1 MIKNKTLLFI
11 HQNFPAQFLHV
22 CRQLAPD
29 NRIFFITKKN
39 ANRIPG
45 VRLIEYELKAN
56 PDHKPHAYLNSLQN
70 AVYHAQGATRAMIA
84 LKRQGIR
91 PDLIVGHC
99 GWGETIFVKDIFPNV
114 PLLSYFEFFYA
125 ASGADANFDKEFPVE
140 PDLPLRT
147 RMRNMTFLSCLES
160 TDVGLSPT
168 KWQHS
173 RLPEIFQSKVEI
185 IHEGV
190 DTTAL
195 VPSANPSVRIND
207 RLSFDGS
214 VPLVTYVARNLEPH
228 RGFHVFMRAVKP
240 ILDQNPQAHI
250 VIVGGE
256 DVSYSRRL
264 PNGESYKQRALK
276 ENPVDLSRVHF
287 VGKIP
292 YDTFKQLLQVSD
304 AHVYLTYPFVLSWSF
319 LEAMSTECLV
329 IGSKTPPVE
338 EVVRH
343 GENGLL
349 VDFFDPTGIA
359 AAVTE
364 ALRNKERFREMRRAA
379 RQTVVENYDLT
390 TVTLPKHLALL
401 ERMINRQ

>member
-1 MIKNKTLLFI
+1 MIKNKTLIFI
-11 HQNFPAQFLHV
+11 HQNFPAQFLHI
-22 CRQLAPD
+22 CRQLAPN

-45 VRLIEYELKAN
+45 VRLVEYELRTN
-56 PDHKPHAYLNSLQN
+56 PDHKPHTYLNSLQN
-70 AVYHAQGATRAMIA
+70 AVYHAQAAARALIA
-84 LKRQGIR
+84 MKRQGIK

-99 GWGETIFVKDIFPNV
+99 GWGETLFVKDIFPSV
-114 PLLSYFEFFYA
+114 PLLSYFEFYYSA
-125 ASGADANFDKEFPVE
+125 IGADANFDKEFPTE
-140 PDLPLRT
+140 PDVPFRT
-147 RMRNMTFLSCLES
+147 RMRNLGFLSCLES
-160 TDVGLSPT
+160 TDAGLSPT

-173 RLPEIFQSKVEI
+173 RLPLIFQPKVKI

-195 VPSANPSVRIND
+195 VPSASPSVRIND
-207 RLSFDGS
+207 QLSFDGS

-228 RGFHVFMRAVKP
+228 SGFHIFMRAVKP
-240 ILDQNPQAHI
+240 ILDQNPEAHI

-264 PNGESYKQRALK
+264 PNGETYKQRALK
-276 ENPVDLSRVHF
+276 ENPVDPSRVHF

-292 YDTFKQLLQVSD
+292 YDIFKRLLQTSD
-304 AHVYLTYPFVLSWSF
+304 AHVYMTYPFVLSWSF

-349 VDFFDPTGIA
+349 FDFFDPKGIA

-364 ALRNKERFREMRRAA
+364 ALRNKERYRDMRRTA
-379 RQTVVENYDLT
+379 RQTIVENYDLT
-390 TVTLPKHLALL
+390 SVTLPRQLALL
-401 ERMINRQ
+401 EQMISR